1 MPFFRPFEPVSS
13 PIVPTGDGW
22 IAQVKWDGVRA
33 VTEVSS
39 DGVEIWN
46 RHGRPRTHTY
56 PEIVSALRP
65 FRGCAFD
72 GEVVAL
78 TRGKPDFYRLLR
90 RDQAATARR
99 IERLM
104 AEIPVWYAVFD
115 VVRIDGTWIGD
126 WPLAKRLDW
135 LLANLSGLDHVLA
148 TEGVEDP
155 AALFAATKQLGL
167 EGIVCKR
174 VDSTYAPGQ
183 KDGRWVKVKH
193 ARHAIAAVGGVL
205 YRDGAPNAL
214 MLGLYDDQA
223 RLFHVGNAGAGRLPR
238 RAWIDVVNRVLSHET
253 PIPPFARAPKPVSAC
268 RFAHPVVAVKVRF
281 AEWTPHKTMRHP
293 VLLAAL
299 DFPATPAACAFAQAD
314 P

>member
-1 MPFFRPFEPVSS
+1 MPFFRPFEPISS
-13 PIVPTGDGW
+13 TEVPVGDAW

-33 VTEVSS
+33 VAEVSG
-39 DGVEIWN
+39 DGVQIWN
-46 RHGRPRTHTY
+46 RHGRLRTDRY
-56 PEIVSALRP
+56 PEIASALRP

-78 TRGKPDFYRLLR
+78 TQGRPDFYRVLR
-90 RDQAATARR
+90 RDRAVASHE
-99 IERLM
+99 IEQLVR
-104 AEIPVWYAVFD
+104 EIPVWYAVFD
-115 VVRIDGTWIGD
+115 VVRMGGEWVGD

-135 LLANLSGLDHVLA
+135 MLEHLSGVEHVLTSEGEVD
-148 TEGVEDP
+148 TE
-155 AALFAATKQLGL
+155 ALFAATKQLGL

-174 VDSTYAPGQ
+174 VDSTYAPGG

-193 ARHAIAAVGGVL
+193 ERNAIAAVGGVV

-214 MLGLYDDQA
+214 MLGLFDDKA

-238 RAWIDVVNRVLSHET
+238 RAWRQLVERVLSHET
-253 PIPPFARAPKPVSAC
+253 SLQPFARAPKAVRTC

-281 AEWTPHKTMRHP
+281 AEWTPKGTMRHP
-293 VLLAAL
+293 VLLAEL
-299 DFPATPAACAFAQAD
+299 DIPATPAACSFAQAD